1 MQDRSILKRVNLA
14 TQGVKSE
21 KYPKLNILSCHG
33 DLFKHCDVNIAAE
46 IQEIIHQVS
55 VFIWGFNKVNKDDI

>member
-1 MQDRSILKRVNLA
+1 MQDRSILKRVNLT

-46 IQEIIHQVS
+46 IQEI
-55 VFIWGFNKVNKDDI
+55 FIKFQFLFEVLIK